1 MRKYLFILF
10 VLTFVSCSDENEFGS
25 AQEIENVSECEVPD
39 GVKRALMSQK
49 TFNFPEGNYGIITN
63 ADELED
69 VCQGEITLP
78 QMGFFTKYDIVVGVV
93 RTNDTGYSIKEVKLK
108 DIGKSYQLDVYL
120 NKHDYAFCAFSWFL
134 YWEVFPKLENK
145 PMTVR
150 LFLANGE
157 PFTIPQEKYDGDS
170 EIYR

>member
-10 VLTFVSCSDENEFGS
+10 ALIFVACSDENESGPTK
-25 AQEIENVSECEVPD
+25 EIENLPESEVPEE
-39 GVKRALMSQK
+39 VKSIFKSQK
-49 TFNFPEGNYGIITN
+49 TFNFPEGNLSIITN

-78 QMGFFTKYDIVVGVV
+78 NMGFFTKYDIVVGVV
-93 RTNDTGYSIKEVKLK
+93 RTNDTGYSIKEIKLK
-108 DIGKSYQLDVYL
+108 DIGQSYQLDVYF
-120 NKHDYAFCAFSWFL
+120 NRHDSAYLTFAWFL

-157 PFTIPQEKYDGDS
+157 PFTIPQEKYDGGS
-170 EIYR
+170 VIYR